1 MFLNNRK
8 LKLNTKLENEKAVFY
23 KRQLYYCRM
32 LCSKTL
38 SEFSELTK
46 LPIST
51 ISCYE
56 RNKSTLTQKS
66 IKKIETLFVSD
77 KISIYN
83 FNLFE
88 NKIDELINSLVK
100 AKKLEKSLADPK
112 DHDILNNT
120 IFNSFYYLSNLNL
133 TDALLILSKGDYTK
147 PDFSPKYYEV
157 YQLISALTMFV
168 SGNVK
173 DCTIVLENRVASAE
187 DKRVEAMFM
196 LLKVLTKFCEKKHI
210 HSNEIDDLEVYFS
223 ALNSPIL
230 SGIMDSVRLI
240 KNLKFQDKTTFEN
253 NVKNI
258 LKCKFS
264 NNKIVGAFFGLYTQI
279 YHSVFIPDLF
289 FKSYIK
295 FENRLVRLFFETI
308 YYIYERKI
316 EAISHNINEFLKHKI
331 PDNFLISKL
340 MQFGQKLLLY
350 RDAPDV
356 FIKYF
361 LEFLDT
367 EISRVYITFFILLAC
382 NYYKNIKGGNIILKL
397 IKLNNKLTK
406 ILPQAEY
413 F

>member
-8 LKLNTKLENEKAVFY
+8 LKLKTKLENEKAVFY

-38 SEFSELTK
+38 GEFSEVTN

-66 IKKIETLFVSD
+66 IEKIETLFVSD

-83 FNLFE
+83 FSVFE
-88 NKIDELINSLVK
+88 NKIEELINALVK
-100 AKKLEKSLADPK
+100 VKKIEKSLADPK

-120 IFNSFYYLSNLNL
+120 IFNSFYYLCNLNL
-133 TDALLILSKGDYTK
+133 TYALLILCNGDYTK
-147 PDFSPKYYEV
+147 PDFSPKYYMV
-157 YQLISALTMFV
+157 YQLISALTMFI

-173 DCTIVLENRVASAE
+173 GCTMVLENRVASAE
-187 DKRVEAMFM
+187 DKRIEAMFM

-210 HSNEIDDLEVYFS
+210 HANEIDDLEVYFS
-223 ALNSPIL
+223 AINSPIL
-230 SGIMDSVRLI
+230 SGILESVRLI

-253 NVKNI
+253 NIKNI

-264 NNKIVGAFFGLYTQI
+264 NNKIVGAFFALYAQI

-289 FKSYIK
+289 FKSLIK
-295 FENRLVRLFFETI
+295 FENRLVRLFFETL
-308 YYIYERKI
+308 YYIHERKM

-340 MQFGQKLLLY
+340 VQLAQKLLLY
-350 RDAPDV
+350 QDAPDI

-367 EISRVYITFFILLAC
+367 EISGVYKSFFILLAS
-382 NYYKNIKGGNIILKL
+382 NFYKNVKGGNIILKL
-397 IKLNNKLTK
+397 IKLNSKLTK
-406 ILPQAEY
+406 IVPQAE
-413 F
+413 